1 MAFIWRHRGT
11 EDGMTLVELLV
22 AMFVLGIVLLVFTT
36 VLASVQAGV
45 NRQDSLG
52 QTLDQARLAV
62 EQLDRELR
70 SGNVLYDPSLEN
82 APAGTPG
89 RILSCSGCLP
99 GYTLRVYTQTNEDT
113 RGTYRCVLW
122 KISNQQ
128 IMTRWWPPQEPSN
141 ASGWRVVAT
150 GIVNHDLSPLVVPF
164 TLDSDPLKGGRTL
177 DVLYAVN
184 SDLTHRA
191 SQTVQIQAALTGRNT
206 SYGYP
211 ANICQVTPSG

>member
-1 MAFIWRHRGT
+1 
-11 EDGMTLVELLV
+11 MTLVELLV
-22 AMFVLGIVLLVFTT
+22 AMFILGVVLLVFTT
-36 VLASVQAGV
+36 VLASVQTAV
-45 NRQDSLG
+45 NRQDSLN
-52 QTLDQARLAV
+52 QTLDQARLSV
-62 EQLDRELR
+62 EELDRELR
-70 SGNVLYDPSLEN
+70 SGNVLYDPALEN

-99 GYTLRVYTQTNEDT
+99 GYTLRVYTQTNADT

-122 KISNQQ
+122 KVSNQQ
-128 IMTRWWPPQEPSN
+128 VMTRWWPPQEPSN

-177 DVLYAVN
+177 DVLYTVN
-184 SDLTHRA
+184 SDLTHH
-191 SQTVQIQAALTGRNT
+191 SNQTVKIQSALTGRNT

-211 ANICQVTPSG
+211 AQVCQPTSLSG